1 MTEPPTTPAPRR
13 RVAMAAHVVRAEALS
28 PSFVRVVLG
37 GEGLAS
43 FVPSRFADSYVKL
56 AFLDRRTPARLP
68 LDDAGRLDLAEVRAL
83 CPPDGSPRLR
93 AYTVRAWDDVARE
106 LTLDVVV
113 HGDVGLGG
121 PWARRAR
128 PGDPAWVVGPGGA
141 WSPEPLA
148 DEHLLVG
155 DESALPAIA
164 VALERLPTG
173 ARARVLVEVPG
184 SADELPLAPAAGA
197 CVDVTWLHRGNGAVG
212 TALVEAT
219 RALDRSP
226 GRTVA
231 FVHGEAG
238 FVAELRRHLRIERLM
253 PRGDLSISGYWRL
266 GAADEGWRATK
277 GVWAA
282 ELDAAERRAGLT

>member
-1 MTEPPTTPAPRR
+1 MTGPTPSPAPGR
-13 RVAMAAHVVRAEALS
+13 RVALAARVVRVERLS

-37 GEGLAS
+37 GPGLAP

-56 AFLDRRTPARLP
+56 AFLDPRTPERLP
-68 LDDAGRLDLAEVRAL
+68 VDGAGRLDLAEVRAL
-83 CPPDGSPRLR
+83 CPPDAAPRLR

-113 HGDVGLGG
+113 HGVVGLGG
-121 PWARRAR
+121 PWAQGAR
-128 PGDPAWVVGPGGA
+128 PGDAAWVVGPGGA

-148 DEHLLVG
+148 DHHLLVG

-164 VALERLPTG
+164 VAVERLPAG

-184 SADELPLAPAAGA
+184 PADELPLAPAAGA
-197 CVDVTWLHRGNGAVG
+197 AVDVTWLHRGRGVVG
-212 TALVEAT
+212 TALVAAT
-219 RALDRSP
+219 RALDSP
-226 GRTVA
+226 AGRTVA

-253 PRGDLSISGYWRL
+253 PREDLSISGYWRL
-266 GAADEGWRATK
+266 GVADEGWRATK
-277 GVWAA
+277 RDWAA
-282 ELDAAERRAGLT
+282 ELDASERGAGLT